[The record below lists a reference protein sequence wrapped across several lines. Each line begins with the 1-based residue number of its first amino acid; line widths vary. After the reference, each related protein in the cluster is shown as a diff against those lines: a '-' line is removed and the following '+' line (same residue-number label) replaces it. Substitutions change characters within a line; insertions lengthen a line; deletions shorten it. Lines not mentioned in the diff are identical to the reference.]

1 MRRRPATADDGAGV
15 LHRRLFLRARKNQ
28 VEGTPFRRP
37 RRAMYISL
45 KHGEEGMAISASF
58 GLAIRATVLLAA
70 VSTAPGVQASDD
82 SKYPDF
88 GGVWRK
94 PAGIGNQWDQTK
106 PLGRAQQPPLTP
118 EYQAIFEASLA
129 DQKAGG
135 QGNDPPSRCVP
146 FAMPRVMTV
155 VFDMEIVVTPATTYM
170 LFAHSMPRHVLTDGR
185 DWPKQI
191 EPTFLGLSI
200 GKWIDADGDG
210 RYDMLEIETR
220 GLKGPRTYEGT
231 GMPFHA
237 DNQTVVKERFFL
249 DKGNVDALND
259 EITVF
264 DHALTQP
271 WTITKRYRRDHNPI
285 RLEYN
290 CSEDNHHVL
299 IGGQDYFLSGD
310 DMLMPSKK
318 DQPPPDLRYFA
329 PTRK

>member
-1 MRRRPATADDGAGV
+1 
-15 LHRRLFLRARKNQ
+15 
-28 VEGTPFRRP
+28 
-37 RRAMYISL
+37 MYISL
-45 KHGEEGMAISASF
+45 KHREEGMAFSASF
-58 GLAIRATVLLAA
+58 GVAIRAAVLLAA
-70 VSTAPGVQASDD
+70 LSTAAGVRASDD
-82 SKYPDF
+82 GKFPDF
-88 GGVWRK
+88 AGVWRK
-94 PAGIGNQWDQTK
+94 PAGVGNQWDQTK

-155 VFDMEIVVTPATTYM
+155 VFDMEIVVTPATTYL
-170 LFAHSMPRHVLTDGR
+170 LFAHSLPRRVLTDGS
-185 DWPKQI
+185 DWPKEI
-191 EPTFLGLSI
+191 EPTFLGLSV
-200 GKWIDADGDG
+200 GKWIDTDGDG

-237 DNQTVVKERFFL
+237 DNQTVVKERLFL
-249 DKGNVDALND
+249 DKGNADALND

-264 DHALTQP
+264 DHALTRP
-271 WTITKRYRRDHNPI
+271 WTITKRYRRDRNPV

-329 PTRK
+329 PARK

>member
-1 MRRRPATADDGAGV
+1 MG
-15 LHRRLFLRARKNQ
+15 
-28 VEGTPFRRP
+28 FRHP
-37 RRAMYISL
+37 
-45 KHGEEGMAISASF
+45 F
-58 GLAIRATVLLAA
+58 GLAILVTALFASLSMATDACA
-70 VSTAPGVQASDD
+70 FDEGM
-82 SKYPDF
+82 YPNF
-88 GGVWRK
+88 AGVWRK
-94 PAGIGNQWDQTK
+94 PPGIGNQWDQTK
-106 PLGRAQQPPLTP
+106 PLGLAQEPPFTP

-135 QGNDPPSRCVP
+135 QGNDAPSRCVP

-155 VFDMEIVVTPATTYM
+155 VFEMEVVITPGTTYM
-170 LFAHSMPRHVLTDGR
+170 LFAHSLPRRILTDGR
-185 DWPKQI
+185 EWPKEI

-200 GKWIDADGDG
+200 GKWIDTDGDG
-210 RYDMLEIETR
+210 RFDMLEIETR

-237 DNQTVVKERFFL
+237 DNETVVKERLFL
-249 DKGNVDALND
+249 DRDNPDGLND

-264 DHALTQP
+264 DHALTRP
-271 WTITKRYRRDHNPI
+271 WTITKRYRRDHDPV

-318 DQPPPDLRYFA
+318 DQPPPDLRYFGSA
-329 PTRK
+329 RK

>member
-1 MRRRPATADDGAGV
+1 MRFSKAADAPP
-15 LHRRLFLRARKNQ
+15 ARKAADGTGSLLRRH
-28 VEGTPFRRP
+28 VSMHGTPFRRL
-37 RRAMYISL
+37 RCAMYISL
-45 KHGEEGMAISASF
+45 KHREEGMAFSASF
-58 GLAIRATVLLAA
+58 GVAIRAAVLLAA
-70 VSTAPGVQASDD
+70 LSTSPGARASDD

-88 GGVWRK
+88 AGVWRK
-94 PAGIGNQWDQTK
+94 PAGVGNQWDPTK
-106 PLGRAQQPPLTP
+106 PLGRAQEPPLTP

-155 VFDMEIVVTPATTYM
+155 VFDMEIVVTPATTYI
-170 LFAHSMPRHVLTDGR
+170 LFAHSLPRHVLTDGR
-185 DWPKQI
+185 DWPKEI

-200 GKWIDADGDG
+200 GKWIDSDGDG
-210 RYDMLEIETR
+210 RYDVLEIETR

-237 DNQTVVKERFFL
+237 DNQTVVKERLSL
-249 DKGNVDALND
+249 DKGVDALND

-264 DHALTQP
+264 DHALLRP
-271 WTITKRYRRDHNPI
+271 WTITKRYRRDHDPV

-299 IGGQDYFLSGD
+299 IGGEDYFLSGD

-329 PTRK
+329 PARK